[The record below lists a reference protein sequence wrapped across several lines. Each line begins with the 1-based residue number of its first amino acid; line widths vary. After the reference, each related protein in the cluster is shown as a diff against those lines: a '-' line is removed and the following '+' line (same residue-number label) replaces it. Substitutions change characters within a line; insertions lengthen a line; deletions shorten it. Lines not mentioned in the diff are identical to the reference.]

1 MHLAPHHSA
10 CILLPFLFLKT
21 CVLLGS
27 NESVNRQQP
36 FSGISQNP
44 TKIQKREKWNSKK
57 SLHGQQRIHV
67 INHHLDCIDTI
78 ILTTEITKMKTS
90 SNLDMAWNVF
100 KYCTVLRAL
109 GSVMILVVLGII
121 GVSYYAVV
129 VAKYGPALFLGGLD
143 SITALF
149 VLFLFH
155 SLVSKPFYVF
165 VFENLFICITFRL
178 LFSTYVGR
186 DSSDHLCYLVQLV
199 CIACFLFI
207 FKSLWFCD

>member
-1 MHLAPHHSA
+1 MHLAQHHTL
-10 CILLPFLFLKT
+10 CILLPFLFLKKFY
-21 CVLLGS
+21 S
-27 NESVNRQQP
+27 SIVNNL

-44 TKIQKREKWNSKK
+44 TKTQKREKWDFKK

-155 SLVSKPFYVF
+155 SLVSKTLYVF